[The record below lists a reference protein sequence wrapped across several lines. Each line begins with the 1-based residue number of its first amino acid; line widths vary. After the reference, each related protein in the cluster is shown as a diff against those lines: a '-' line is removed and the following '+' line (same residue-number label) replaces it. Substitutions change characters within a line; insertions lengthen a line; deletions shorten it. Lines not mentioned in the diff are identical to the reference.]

1 MFLLLLVKFDGFCS
15 TVDRLD
21 VERRVNIDK
30 TGRERKICLITERQV
45 DCALNF
51 TDHFRRRQ
59 TL

>member
-1 MFLLLLVKFDGFCS
+1 LVKFDGFCS
-15 TVDRLD
+15 TVGRLD
-21 VERRVNIDK
+21 VERQVNIDK